1 MRKSVAIITAAMLL
15 VSSLSAFDP
24 YQAAT
29 GYRRPYHSHVES
41 HMPGRTLEK
50 VISSTHDLDYGRA
63 RLVSVLYLYA
73 YLADNPSEF
82 GYDEREFVSSL
93 LHDMRDVISG
103 LDLTYE
109 EDRAIRRFAESI
121 EHLPGRYT
129 SWTDIRLIVQETFPR
144 LVDAIGRR

>member
-1 MRKSVAIITAAMLL
+1 
-15 VSSLSAFDP
+15 
-24 YQAAT
+24 
-29 GYRRPYHSHVES
+29 
-41 HMPGRTLEK
+41 MPGRTLEK

-121 EHLPGRYT
+121 ERLPGRYT